1 MTDAKNDDVSFV
13 HVGNVM
19 LAKRGDEFTGVE
31 LVFTKNVMN
40 RVGAT
45 SVLDTLR
52 NAMNAS
58 AWTTNTIMRVE
69 DGHAQINTQA
79 NNGSDTDA
87 ETPRAKRKGRQ
98 ADTDAETT

>member
-1 MTDAKNDDVSFV
+1 MSDAKNDDVSFV
-13 HVGNVM
+13 HVGNLM

-58 AWTTNTIMRVE
+58 AWTTNTIMRVD
-69 DGHAQINTQA
+69 DGNAQIDTQA
-79 NNGSDTDA
+79 DGSGDIVVKA
-87 ETPRAKRKGRQ
+87 SGAKRRGRQ
-98 ADTDAETT
+98 TDTDAETT